1 MRFQVYPRG
10 IWIAIDDFTVA
21 AIEASMSGETLI
33 VHAPGLQFA
42 VTNGAEFIE
51 TDAFARDFIE
61 MSPQRWI
68 RTSAIASIK
77 RFGDEYARVML
88 QDVRQCFDIFPG
100 DNDLFEVYQAFR
112 VKLPLG
118 APAFAEL
125 ESI

>member
-10 IWIAIDDFTVA
+10 IWIAINDFTVA
-21 AIEASMSGETLI
+21 AIEASMSGETMI

-100 DNDLFEVYQAFR
+100 ENDLFEVYQAFR
-112 VKLPLG
+112 SKLPLG
-118 APAFAEL
+118 APAFTDL
-125 ESI
+125 DSI

>member
-10 IWIAIDDFTVA
+10 IWIAIDDFAVS

-88 QDVRQCFDIFPG
+88 QDTRQCFDIFPG

-112 VKLPLG
+112 AKLPLG
-118 APAFAEL
+118 APAFTDL
-125 ESI
+125 DSI

>member
-10 IWIAIDDFTVA
+10 IWIAIDDFAVS

-100 DNDLFEVYQAFR
+100 DDNLYEVYQAFR
-112 VKLPLG
+112 AKLPLG
-118 APAFAEL
+118 APAFADL
-125 ESI
+125 DSI

>member
-10 IWIAIDDFTVA
+10 IWIAIDDCTVA
-21 AIEASMSGETLI
+21 AIEASMSGETMI

-68 RTSAIASIK
+68 RTSAITSIK
-77 RFGDEYARVML
+77 RFGEEYARVML
-88 QDVRQCFDIFPG
+88 QDVRQCFDLFPG
-100 DNDLFEVYQAFR
+100 DDNLYEVYQAFR
-112 VKLPLG
+112 SKLPFG
-118 APAFAEL
+118 APAFADL

>member
-21 AIEASMSGETLI
+21 AIEASMSGETMI

-77 RFGDEYARVML
+77 RLGEEYARVML

-100 DNDLFEVYQAFR
+100 DDNLYEVYHAFR
-112 VKLPLG
+112 AKLPIG

-125 ESI
+125 DGI

>member
-21 AIEASMSGETLI
+21 AIEASMSGETMI

-68 RTSAIASIK
+68 RTSAITSIK
-77 RFGDEYARVML
+77 RFGEEYARVML

-100 DNDLFEVYQAFR
+100 DDNLYEVYQEFR
-112 VKLPLG
+112 SKLPLG
-118 APAFAEL
+118 APAFADL

>member
-10 IWIAIDDFTVA
+10 IWIAIDDFTVN
-21 AIEASMSGETLI
+21 AIETSMSGETLI

-68 RTSAIASIK
+68 RTSAITSIK

-100 DNDLFEVYQAFR
+100 DDNLYEVYHAFR
-112 VKLPLG
+112 AKLPLG

-125 ESI
+125 DSI

>member
-10 IWIAIDDFTVA
+10 IWIAIDDFAVS
-21 AIEASMSGETLI
+21 AIETSMSGETLI
-33 VHAPGLQFA
+33 VHAAGLQFA

-88 QDVRQCFDIFPG
+88 QDTRQCFDIFPG

-112 VKLPLG
+112 AKLPLG
-118 APAFAEL
+118 APAFADL
-125 ESI
+125 DSI

>member
-21 AIEASMSGETLI
+21 AIEASMSGETMI

-68 RTSAIASIK
+68 RTSAITSIK

-118 APAFAEL
+118 APAFTDL
-125 ESI
+125 DSI

>member
-1 MRFQVYPRG
+1 MMFQVYPRG

-21 AIEASMSGETLI
+21 AIEASMSGETMI

-51 TDAFARDFIE
+51 TAAFARDFIE

-77 RFGDEYARVML
+77 RFGEEYARVML
-88 QDVRQCFDIFPG
+88 QDVRQCFDLFPG
-100 DNDLFEVYQAFR
+100 DDNLYEVYQAFR
-112 VKLPLG
+112 AKLPLG
-118 APAFAEL
+118 APAFAEPDG
-125 ESI
+125 I

>member
-10 IWIAIDDFTVA
+10 IWIAIDDFTVS

-88 QDVRQCFDIFPG
+88 LDTRQCFDIFPG

-112 VKLPLG
+112 AKLPLG
-118 APAFAEL
+118 APAFADL
-125 ESI
+125 DSI

>member
-21 AIEASMSGETLI
+21 AIEASMSGETMI

-42 VTNGAEFIE
+42 ATNGAEFIE
-51 TDAFARDFIE
+51 TAAFARDFIE

-77 RFGDEYARVML
+77 RFGEEYARVML

-100 DNDLFEVYQAFR
+100 DANFYEVYSDFR
-112 VKLPLG
+112 AKLPLG
-118 APAFAEL
+118 WPPLADL

>member
-21 AIEASMSGETLI
+21 AIEASMSGETMI

-42 VTNGAEFIE
+42 VINGAEFVE

-77 RFGDEYARVML
+77 RFGDEYVRVML
-88 QDVRQCFDIFPG
+88 QDVRQCFDLFPG
-100 DNDLFEVYQAFR
+100 DDNLYEVYYAFR
-112 VKLPLG
+112 TKLPLG
-118 APAFAEL
+118 SPAFADL
-125 ESI
+125 GSI

>member
-10 IWIAIDDFTVA
+10 IWIAIDDFAVS
-21 AIEASMSGETLI
+21 AIEASMSGKTMI
-33 VHAPGLQFA
+33 MHAPGLQFA

-77 RFGDEYARVML
+77 RFGDEYARVTL
-88 QDVRQCFDIFPG
+88 QDVRQSF
-100 DNDLFEVYQAFR
+100 DLFADDENLYEVYQALR
-112 VKLPLG
+112 AKLPIGSPDFSALDC
-118 APAFAEL
+118 
-125 ESI
+125 I

>member
-77 RFGDEYARVML
+77 RFGEEYARVML

-100 DNDLFEVYQAFR
+100 DNDLFEVYHAFR

-118 APAFAEL
+118 APAFADL